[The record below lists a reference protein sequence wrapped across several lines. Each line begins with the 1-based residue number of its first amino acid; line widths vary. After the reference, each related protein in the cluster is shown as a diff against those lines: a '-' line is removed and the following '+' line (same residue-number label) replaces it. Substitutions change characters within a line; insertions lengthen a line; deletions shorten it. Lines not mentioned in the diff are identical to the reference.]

1 MADVLYYN
9 GDVVPNLVAQ
19 KHTDPLLGRGYDY
32 DVCNEEV
39 LLTRLSVKNGK
50 LTLPDGMSYRIL
62 VLPDSTRMPL
72 EVMRKISSLVKAGAT
87 IIGPKPLSDS
97 GLKNYPLCD
106 HELAALANQL
116 WGKTSEKLRLNTYGN
131 GRVFFK
137 ESIRNVLL
145 NDGIKPDFE
154 CSRNADDLDFIHR
167 STPEAEI
174 YFVANKRGKTILSD
188 CTFRIKS
195 RSPEIWDPVKGTIRR
210 QVNFTIADGRV
221 QVPLKFEAFQSWF
234 IVFPKSSSAAVKKTA
249 SNYPDL
255 KPVQE
260 LSGPWQVKF
269 DARWGGPE
277 SVKFDSLQDWSLH
290 SDQRIRYFSGTAI
303 YTKQFESALSPDK
316 NTAVYLDLGTV
327 KNIAEVT
334 LNGKKLGIIWTAPW
348 QVNIAPALKQ
358 GSNELKIEVVNLW
371 PNRLI
376 GDAALPKEQRLT
388 NTNISFK
395 KEDKLLAS
403 GLLGPVVIKK

>member
-1 MADVLYYN
+1 M
-9 GDVVPNLVAQ
+9 
-19 KHTDPLLGRGYDY
+19 
-32 DVCNEEV
+32 
-39 LLTRLSVKNGK
+39 
-50 LTLPDGMSYRIL
+50 
-62 VLPDSTRMPL
+62 
-72 EVMRKISSLVKAGAT
+72 
-87 IIGPKPLSDS
+87 
-97 GLKNYPLCD
+97 
-106 HELAALANQL
+106 
-116 WGKTSEKLRLNTYGN
+116 
-131 GRVFFK
+131 
-137 ESIRNVLL
+137 L